1 MGYHKVVDGK
11 TFDGHLFAVAEEAVG
26 KSADGKITLDDALEI
41 YEAVIDGG
49 IYTDVER
56 ETVEYLLSKMSWRA
70 DAREWFLRELKVWEE
85 REMKSIPMTPEE
97 LSHQHFPKEDIL
109 VEEFDRVSREVHLR
123 AATKETYDTHDEI
136 ALIVRLADGRR
147 VEVRTTLVEL
157 EDDFVEL
164 RGGVAIPLRAIEK
177 VEI

>member
-11 TFDGHLFAVAEEAVG
+11 TFDGHLFAMAEEAVH

-56 ETVEYLLSKMSWRA
+56 ETVDYLLGSMSWRA
-70 DAREWFLRELKVWEE
+70 DAREWFLRELEIWMK

-97 LSHQHFPKEDIL
+97 LAQQKFPKEDIL
-109 VEEFDRVSREVHLR
+109 QEEFDRVTREAKLR
-123 AATKETYDTHDEI
+123 AATAETYDNHEEF

-147 VEVRTTLVEL
+147 VEVRSNLIEF

>member
-11 TFDGHLFAVAEEAVG
+11 TFDGHLFAVAEEAV
-26 KSADGKITLDDALEI
+26 KRSADGKITLDDALEI

-49 IYTDVER
+49 LYTDVER
-56 ETVEYLLSKMSWRA
+56 ETIDYLLSRMSWRA
-70 DAREWFLRELKVWEE
+70 DAREWFHRELEGWKE

-97 LSHQHFPKEDIL
+97 LSQQHFPKEDIL
-109 VEEFDRVSREVHLR
+109 REEFDRVSREIDLR
-123 AATKETYDTHDEI
+123 AATMETYDNHDEI

-147 VEVRTTLVEL
+147 VEVRSSLVEF